1 MNSEKIRNFKDLRI
15 WQQSIKLVEEIY
27 RVSKEFPKEE
37 LYGIV
42 NQIRR
47 SAVSLPSNI
56 AEGFVRYHNKEFRQF
71 LFIALASSAEVETQ
85 LIVSN
90 KLEYITKQKL
100 HELSESIDKLNR
112 MIMTLIKRL

>member
-1 MNSEKIRNFKDLRI
+1 MNSEKIENFKDLRI
-15 WQQSIKLVEEIY
+15 WQESIELVEEIY
-27 RVSKEFPKEE
+27 RISKEFPKEE

-56 AEGFVRYHNKEFRQF
+56 AEGFVRYHNKEFKQF
-71 LFIALASSAEVETQ
+71 LFIALASSAEVEAQ

-90 KLEYITKQKL
+90 KLKYITKRKL
-100 HELSESIDKLNR
+100 DELSNRIDKLNR
-112 MIMTLIKRL
+112 MIMALIKRL

>member
-15 WQQSIKLVEEIY
+15 WQESIELVEEIY
-27 RVSKEFPKEE
+27 RITKKFPKEE

-56 AEGFVRYHNKEFRQF
+56 AEGFVRYHNKESKVR
-71 LFIALASSAEVETQ
+71 E
-85 LIVSN
+85 
-90 KLEYITKQKL
+90 
-100 HELSESIDKLNR
+100 
-112 MIMTLIKRL
+112 

>member
-1 MNSEKIRNFKDLRI
+1 MNSEKIENFKDLRI
-15 WQQSIKLVEEIY
+15 WQQSIELVEEIY
-27 RVSKEFPKEE
+27 RISKEFPKEE

-56 AEGFVRYHNKEFRQF
+56 AEGFVRYHNKEFKQF

-90 KLEYITKQKL
+90 KLKYITKRKL
-100 HELSESIDKLNR
+100 DELSDRIDKLNR
-112 MIMTLIKRL
+112 MIMALIKRL

>member
-15 WQQSIKLVEEIY
+15 WQQSIELVEEIY
-27 RVSKEFPKEE
+27 RITKKFPKEE

-42 NQIRR
+42 NQIRQ

-56 AEGFVRYHNKEFRQF
+56 AEGFVRYHNKEFKQF
-71 LFIALASSAEVETQ
+71 LFIALASSAELETQ

-90 KLEYITKQKL
+90 KLKYITRQKL
-100 HELSESIDKLNR
+100 DELSEKIR
-112 MIMTLIKRL
+112 

>member
-15 WQQSIKLVEEIY
+15 WQESIELVEEIY
-27 RVSKEFPKEE
+27 RITKKFPKEE

-42 NQIRR
+42 NQIRQ

-56 AEGFVRYHNKEFRQF
+56 AEGFVRYHNKEFKQF
-71 LFIALASSAEVETQ
+71 LFIALASSAELETQ

-90 KLEYITKQKL
+90 KLKYITRQKL
-100 HELSESIDKLNR
+100 DELSEKIDKLNR
-112 MIMTLIKRL
+112 MIMALIKRL